1 MRNVMIMK
9 IDKMI
14 MVVIV
19 IFVMVVIMKKIV
31 LR

>member
-1 MRNVMIMK
+1 MIMK

-14 MVVIV
+14 MIVIV

-31 LR
+31 MGQQ